1 MLVGTSQIDITP
13 SPGIELCGFANRP
26 QPSDHVVDDLFA
38 RIICLDANGKHIL
51 LINLD
56 LIGVEWS
63 FAQRMRSELNRN
75 FDIPEDHIQIFA
87 THTHSGPGTV
97 HLNFCG
103 EYAPDYLDFLTD
115 KIVQGCDMALKNL
128 ESCTVAFQEGLLELG
143 KNRRS
148 ISDHPQRTRLGII
161 SWKKADEDLKALMVN
176 YAMHPVCL
184 AGKGISADYPG
195 WVCRNMQEKL
205 PGNPL
210 VVFGLAAAGDIDPPR
225 VGVSVG
231 QMRDWGS
238 QIADMAFASIISDGS
253 KRILLDTS
261 VVRMKSRSVEIPLR
275 SLDPEEI
282 DQYADRYLADKK
294 WNDEFGSSFS
304 LAVQKW
310 RMEMKNR
317 LLMGPYSS
325 KKIELN
331 CLLIGR
337 FTLLFVNAEL
347 FSEFE
352 NLVRSEIDIPLMV
365 ISCANG
371 LEGYLPD
378 SKEHML
384 GGYEIETAIFFYNSF
399 LPEAGSLELL
409 VRESLELVKGMIAI
423 NN

>member
-13 SPGIELCGFANRP
+13 LLGIELCGFANRS
-26 QPSDHVVDDLFA
+26 QPSDHVLDPLFA
-38 RIICLDANGKHIL
+38 RIICLEANGKRIL

-56 LIGVEWS
+56 LIGVEGS
-63 FAQRMRSELNRN
+63 FVHRMRSELKFC

-97 HLNFCG
+97 QLNFCG
-103 EYAPDYLDFLTD
+103 EYAPDFLDILGD
-115 KIVQGCDMALKNL
+115 KIIQGCDMALKDL
-128 ESCTVAFQEGLLELG
+128 ESCTIEFQEGLLELG
-143 KNRRS
+143 RNRRS
-148 ISDHPQRTRLGII
+148 ESDYPQRTRLGII
-161 SWKKADEDLKALMVN
+161 SWIKADEDLKALMVN
-176 YAMHPVCL
+176 YAMHPVCM
-184 AGKGISADYPG
+184 AGTGISADYPG
-195 WVCRNMQEKL
+195 CVCRNMQEKL

-210 VVFGLAAAGDIDPPR
+210 VMFGLAAAGDIDPPG
-225 VGVSVG
+225 VGVSDE
-231 QMRDWGS
+231 QMNDWGS
-238 QIADMAFASIISDGS
+238 KLADVALASIISDGS
-253 KRILLDTS
+253 KKILLDTS
-261 VVRMKSRSVEIPLR
+261 VVRMESRLVEIPLR

-282 DQYADRYLADKK
+282 DQYADRYLADRK

-310 RMEMKNR
+310 RAEMKR
-317 LLMGPYSS
+317 RVLLGPYSS

-337 FTLLFVNAEL
+337 VALLFVNAEL

-378 SKEHML
+378 RKEYVL

-399 LPEAGSLELL
+399 LPEARSLEML
-409 VRESLELVKGMIAI
+409 VRESLKLVKGVIAI
-423 NN
+423 NK